1 MKNTV
6 NAKVSYDTCTGC
18 AGCINACPVNA
29 ISMQTDPE
37 GFLYP
42 IVNEE
47 KCVECKKCVETCPV
61 LTYENKNREEPE
73 ILAVRA
79 EDEVR
84 AVSSSGGVFTVL
96 AEEILAEGGVVCGAA
111 FDKDMALRHMLVED
125 KAELK
130 ILRGSK
136 YLQSNVGDVYA
147 RIKNILAQ
155 GKKVLFSG
163 TPCQNAALRNIIGGN
178 PDNLILVDILCHGVP
193 SQTLF
198 SQYLREVAEGKKV
211 RKVNFRSKQFGWQSG
226 KILIEFDDNT
236 EYIGDVKNDA
246 FEVGFYRNLTLR
258 KACSECKYSAYPRE
272 GDISVGDFWGISQID
287 ASQNDGKG
295 TSIVFLNN
303 EKGKKAFKKAEKK
316 FYKVHEYS
324 FKDIGTK
331 LKNRIN
337 AHYPANAKREVFFQ
351 NFSKEKNFY
360 NAVKATLPD
369 TLERKPEWRNKIY
382 DIGLVSNY
390 LAVNFGGSLTQ
401 YALYSVLK
409 SLGYSVGM
417 IERPYSAHG
426 KEGDNNLKKVYLEC
440 PYDKEDLIPR
450 FNNKE
455 EMRVL
460 NGVCRQFLVGSD
472 QLFQYALYQELDKL
486 VSLSWVKDR
495 KKKTA
500 YAASFGHGRIW
511 GDINELAE
519 LGYFLRKYDA
529 FSVREKDAVQICK
542 RHFDVD
548 AEWVLDPVFLCDKE
562 VYEKLAE
569 KSPRKREGGYIAS
582 YILDP
587 SLDKKKILEKI
598 MSELDLPVEIYS
610 EMVHSTAYVEPLGDL
625 NVVQMKSEERIESI
639 MHCDYFVTDSFHGT
653 CLAII
658 MNKPFI
664 SILNMKRGG
673 SRFTSLLEIFGLRE
687 RLIKDS
693 RDLEKRKTIIK
704 KKVDYKEVN
713 AVLQKEKTR
722 SLNWLKEKLKTPKK
736 NIYSDYDI
744 MKNLIEEQKKT
755 IDSLQNE
762 IKVLARMVGKEGRYI
777 EDIYEYLDY
786 LYRIRK
792 DYIILMAAKDTLG
805 LALNERAAEKFKKLG
820 IRNSLNGKHG
830 RSFAAVLN
838 GGKNVYEEMG
848 TELNPIEA
856 HLKIDHV
863 QIELVSRVYQ
873 NGNEAKI
880 RWDGTDYAVN
890 QRGINIVVISKET
903 EKVEDSV
910 CFDMHLEKYSCYRV
924 SDFLTKERYTRG
936 EKL

>member
-1 MKNTV
+1 MKDTV
-6 NAKVSYDTCTGC
+6 NTKVSYETCTGC
-18 AGCINACPVNA
+18 GGCVNVCPVNA

-37 GFLYP
+37 GFIFP
-42 IVNEE
+42 AVNEE
-47 KCVECKKCVETCPV
+47 KCVECRKCISACPV

-73 ILAVRA
+73 IFAVRA
-79 EDEVR
+79 EDEIR

-96 AEEILAEGGVVCGAA
+96 AEQILSEGGAVCGAA
-111 FDKDMALRHMLVED
+111 FDDNMILRHVLVED
-125 KAELK
+125 KEGLNR
-130 ILRGSK
+130 LRGSK
-136 YLQSNVGDVYA
+136 YLQSDAGDAYA
-147 RIKNILAQ
+147 RIKDLLEQ
-155 GKKVLFSG
+155 GRKVLFSG
-163 TPCQNAALRNIIGGN
+163 TPCQNAALRNVLGEN
-178 PDNLILVDILCHGVP
+178 PDNLLLVDILCHGVP

-198 SQYLREVAEGKKV
+198 SQYLRETAEGKKV

-236 EYIGDVKNDA
+236 EYIGDGKSDA

-272 GDISVGDFWGISQID
+272 GDISIGDFWGISQVD
-287 ASQNDGKG
+287 AAQNDGKG

-303 EKGKKAFKKAEKK
+303 EKGKKAFKKAEKD
-316 FYKVHEYS
+316 FYKVQEYS

-426 KEGDNNLKKVYLEC
+426 KADDNNLKKVYLEC
-440 PYDKEDLIPR
+440 PYEKGDLIPR
-450 FNNKE
+450 FNNRE
-455 EMRVL
+455 EMRQL
-460 NGVCRQFLVGSD
+460 NSVCRQFLVGSD

-519 LGYFLRKYDA
+519 LGYFLRKYDS
-529 FSVREKDAVQICK
+529 FSVREKDALQITK
-542 RHFDVD
+542 RHFDVE

-569 KSPRKREGGYIAS
+569 KSPWKREGQYIAS

-587 SLDKKKILEKI
+587 SLDKKKILEKV
-598 MSELDLPVEIYS
+598 MTETGLPIEIYS
-610 EMVHSTAYVEPLGDL
+610 EMRHSEEYVKPLGDL
-625 NVVQMKSEERIESI
+625 NVVMMKSEERIESI

-664 SILNMKRGG
+664 SILNMKRGA

-687 RLIKDS
+687 RLVKDS
-693 RDLEKRKTIIK
+693 RDLEKREAVIK
-704 KKVDYKEVN
+704 KKVDYKTVN
-713 AVLQKEKTR
+713 AILQKEKTR

-762 IKVLARMVGKEGRYI
+762 IKALARMVGKEGRYI

-792 DYIILMAAKDTLG
+792 DHIILMAAKDTLG
-805 LALNERAAEKFKKLG
+805 LALDEKAAEKFKKLG
-820 IRNSLNGKHG
+820 IHNSLNGKHG
-830 RSFAAVLN
+830 RSFAAVLK
-838 GGKNVYEEMG
+838 GGKNIYEEMG
-848 TELNPIEA
+848 TGQNPIET
-856 HLKIDHV
+856 HLETDHV
-863 QIELVSRVYQ
+863 PIELVSRVYQ

-880 RWDGTDYAVN
+880 KWDGRDYAVN
-890 QRGINIVVISKET
+890 QRGINIVVIAQET
-903 EKVEDSV
+903 GVIEDSV
-910 CFDMHLEKYSCYRV
+910 CFDTH
-924 SDFLTKERYTRG
+924 TREFKCFRKTDDTEG
-936 EKL
+936 GRK

>member
-1 MKNTV
+1 MKITV
-6 NAKVSYDTCTGC
+6 NEKVSYQTCTGC
-18 AGCINACPVNA
+18 GACANTCPVHA
-29 ISMQTDPE
+29 ICMQPDPE
-37 GFLYP
+37 GFNYP
-42 IVNEE
+42 SVDE
-47 KCVECKKCVETCPV
+47 KKCIECKKCIAACPV
-61 LTYENKNREEPE
+61 LNYENLNSNEPE

-79 EDEVR
+79 SDEIR

-96 AEEILAEGGVVCGAA
+96 AEEILSEGGAVCGAA
-111 FDKDMALRHMLVED
+111 FDDNMVLRHVLIED
-125 KAELK
+125 KESLNR
-130 ILRGSK
+130 LRGSK
-136 YLQSNVGDVYA
+136 YLQSDVGEVYV
-147 RIKNILAQ
+147 RIKELLIQ
-155 GKKVLFSG
+155 GRKVLFSG
-163 TPCQNAALRNIIGGN
+163 TPCQNAALRNVIGEDS
-178 PDNLILVDILCHGVP
+178 DNLLQIDIICHGVP
-193 SQTLF
+193 SQTVF
-198 SQYLREVAEGKKV
+198 SQYLKEVASGRKV
-211 RKVNFRSKQFGWQSG
+211 RHVNFRSKEFGWQSG

-272 GDISVGDFWGISQID
+272 GDISIGDFWGISQID

-303 EKGKKAFKKAEKK
+303 EKGKNAFKKAKK
-316 FYKVHEYS
+316 SFYKVQEYS
-324 FKDIGTK
+324 FKDIGK
-331 LKNRIN
+331 NLKNRIH
-337 AHYPANAKREVFFQ
+337 AHYPSNIKRDAFFK
-351 NFSKEKNFY
+351 NFDQEKNFY
-360 NAVKATLPD
+360 KAVKLTLPE
-369 TLERKPEWRNKIY
+369 TLEKKPVHRNKIY

-417 IERPYSAHG
+417 IERPYSASG
-426 KEGDNNLKKVYLEC
+426 KADDDNLEKVYLEC

-450 FNNKE
+450 FGNRE
-455 EMRVL
+455 EMRQL

-472 QLFQYALYQELDKL
+472 QLFQYALYQELDKI

-519 LGYFLRKYDA
+519 LGYFLKKYDA
-529 FSVREKDAVQICK
+529 FSVREKDAVQLCK
-542 RHFDVD
+542 KHFDVN
-548 AEWVLDPVFLCDKE
+548 AEWVLDPVFLCDKK
-562 VYEKLAE
+562 VYERLAK
-569 KSPRKREGGYIAS
+569 KSSRKREGRYIAS

-587 SLDKKKILEKI
+587 SSDKKKILEKV
-598 MSELDLPVEIYS
+598 MSATGLPIEIFS
-610 EMVHSTAYVEPLGDL
+610 EIRHSKEYVEPLKNL
-625 NVVQMKSEERIESI
+625 NVVMMRSEERLESI

-693 RDLEKRKTIIK
+693 KDLEKRETIIGK
-704 KKVDYKEVN
+704 KIDYKIVN
-713 AVLQKEKTR
+713 TVLQKEKTR
-722 SLNWLKEKLKTPKK
+722 SLNWLKEKLKEPKK
-736 NIYSDYDI
+736 NLYSDYDI

-755 IDSLQNE
+755 IDSLKDE
-762 IKVLARMVGKEGRYI
+762 IKILARMVGKEGRYI
-777 EDIYEYLDY
+777 EDIYEYLEY

-792 DYIILMAAKDTLG
+792 DHIILMAAKDTLG
-805 LALNERAAEKFKKLG
+805 LAVNERVSNGFKKLG
-820 IRNSLNGKHG
+820 IINNLNEKHG

-838 GGKNVYEEMG
+838 GGINIYEEMG
-848 TELNPIEA
+848 TELNPIETYMEVENVPV
-856 HLKIDHV
+856 K
-863 QIELVSRVYQ
+863 LVSKVYQ

-880 RWDGTDYAVN
+880 EWDGTDYAVN
-890 QRGINIVVISKET
+890 ERGLNIIVIAKDT
-903 EKVEDSV
+903 KMVEDSV
-910 CFDMHLEKYSCYRV
+910 CFDMHLKKYSCYRN
-924 SDFLTKERYTRG
+924 K
-936 EKL
+936 